1 MDNDGEED
9 MYGLLVTLIGAYI
22 CETFFF
28 GAPMFLIRPA
38 Y

>member
-1 MDNDGEED
+1 MDNNGGED
-9 MYGLLVTLIGAYI
+9 MYGLLDTLIGSYI

-28 GAPMFLIRPA
+28 GATMFLIRPA